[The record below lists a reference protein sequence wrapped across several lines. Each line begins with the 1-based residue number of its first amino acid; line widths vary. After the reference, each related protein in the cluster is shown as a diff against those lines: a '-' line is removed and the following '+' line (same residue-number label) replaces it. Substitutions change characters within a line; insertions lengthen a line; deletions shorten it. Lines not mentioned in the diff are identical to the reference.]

1 MLGDNSEEH
10 EKLVKKEIDE
20 IDNSNIK
27 QHLDHHDHDV
37 FQERE
42 YGQVAAHHPNDYS
55 TKVPYRQR
63 RRQRTRYHH
72 EYNDVNNEHV
82 EGGGSNAACH
92 HIRRG
97 VIMMPIEMTIPE
109 RSLSPPS
116 SNTTSNSTFTPTYS
130 IKQSRVSLYA
140 AFPPPPPIISHGSTN
155 NNSGQYENETIIK
168 QAKKRLKQYSGF
180 HGAVGTNSE
189 SFFGQGYSETMLSLN
204 YRFPTVFSIPSMRR
218 NSSSSRFT
226 RRNADHYLMGGLN
239 YNILFGP
246 MTYMS
251 LGGTLSSLDGMT
263 NVHIGVTNPFHD
275 IVHINPGL
283 EEREKR
289 DILHLHPKRRGYTI
303 SMTRDSLR
311 VRLITNIT
319 PSIWYN
325 PYFNLTITNNET
337 MNEVTTSRPKVSFC
351 AEYGQPF
358 QPLLMSLPSSS
369 SDCGMERD
377 FVSGSNGATVKLNVE
392 QTLSSSQACQC
403 SVQYHHVGQAL
414 SLGTVFTRTFDSS
427 KLTSVGVGIRH
438 TFGNIFKYR
447 DGGLTSWLFQIQR
460 GETRM
465 VVPITIYPTA
475 VTSWGS
481 FIRILYATMASIVV
495 DTLVKEL
502 ICNELSNLRISFL
515 KFAMGEECVKS
526 YSQDVDGRYN
536 AKNAL
541 ENETRLLQ
549 LQMITNAREEALRQS
564 ALMKRQ
570 ASNAMKREEQQD
582 GLIIL
587 NAVYGVMD
595 NDTGEFIDVKSSS
608 KFHMMDA
615 TTHLQFWTESS
626 SLHMAAVSKKHCL
639 GFYDVMAF
647 VSEDDW
653 KQSSNEVG
661 SDEALPMKWLK
672 KIVGMSNPVQNRRDL
687 VAVLQVKYKWA
698 SQVHNKLFYD
708 EEAIDLP

>member
-1 MLGDNSEEH
+1 MLGSNSEEH
-10 EKLVKKEIDE
+10 EKLVRKEIDE
-20 IDNSNIK
+20 IDNSNIN
-27 QHLDHHDHDV
+27 HDDDVV

-42 YGQVAAHHPNDYS
+42 YGQVATHHTSNYS
-55 TKVPYRQR
+55 AAGGPYRQR
-63 RRQRTRYHH
+63 RRRRTRYHH
-72 EYNDVNNEHV
+72 I
-82 EGGGSNAACH
+82 EGGGSNAASH
-92 HIRRG
+92 HIKRG
-97 VIMMPIEMTIPE
+97 VIMMPIDMTIPE
-109 RSLSPPS
+109 RSSFPPSS
-116 SNTTSNSTFTPTYS
+116 SNTTNSISTPTYS
-130 IKQSRVSLYA
+130 MKQSRVSLYA
-140 AFPPPPPIISHGSTN
+140 AFPPPPPIINRGSTN
-155 NNSGQYENETIIK
+155 NNSGQYENETMIK

-204 YRFPTVFSIPSMRR
+204 YRFPTLFSIPSLRH
-218 NSSSSRFT
+218 NSNNCFT
-226 RRNADHYLMGGLN
+226 RRNVDHYHQHLVGGLN

-251 LGGTLSSLDGMT
+251 LGGTLSSLDGTT
-263 NVHIGVTNPFHD
+263 NVHVGVTHPFHD
-275 IVHINPGL
+275 TDHVNPGL
-283 EEREKR
+283 KGGEKR

-303 SMTRDSLR
+303 SMTRDFIAANPLR
-311 VRLITNIT
+311 VHLITNIT

-325 PYFNLTITNNET
+325 PYFNLTIIPYNQV

-358 QPLLMSLPSSS
+358 QSLWMSLPSSS
-369 SDCGMERD
+369 SDCGVERD
-377 FVSGSNGATVKLNVE
+377 LVSGSNGGASVKLDVE
-392 QTLSSSQACQC
+392 QALSSSEACQC
-403 SVQYHHVGQAL
+403 SIQYNHVGQAL
-414 SLGTVFTRTFDSS
+414 SLGTIFTRTFDSS

-447 DGGLTSWLFQIQR
+447 DGGLTSWLFKIQR

-475 VTSWGS
+475 ETTWDSI
-481 FIRILYATMASIVV
+481 IRLLYATMASIVV

-502 ICNELSNLRISFL
+502 ICNELSNLRLSFL
-515 KFAMGEECVKS
+515 KFVMGEESVKL
-526 YSQDVDGRYN
+526 YSQDIDSRYN
-536 AKNAL
+536 AKRAL

-570 ASNAMKREEQQD
+570 ASNAMKREEQQA
-582 GLIIL
+582 GLVII

-595 NDTGEFIDVKSSS
+595 NDTGEFIDVNSTS

-615 TTHLQFWTESS
+615 TTQLQFWTESS
-626 SLHMAAVSKKHCL
+626 ALHMAAVSKKHCL

-653 KQSSNEVG
+653 KQSSSEEV

-687 VAVLQVKYKWA
+687 VAVLQIKYKWDGH
-698 SQVHNKLFYD
+698 VHNKLFYD

>member
-10 EKLVKKEIDE
+10 EKLVRKEIDD
-20 IDNSNIK
+20 IDNGTIK
-27 QHLDHHDHDV
+27 HLGHHDHDDDVV

-42 YGQVAAHHPNDYS
+42 YGQVASHHPNDY
-55 TKVPYRQR
+55 PR
-63 RRQRTRYHH
+63 RRRRTRYHR
-72 EYNDVNNEHV
+72 EYTDVNNEHV
-82 EGGGSNAACH
+82 GRGGSNACH

-109 RSLSPPS
+109 RKSSSPS
-116 SNTTSNSTFTPTYS
+116 SSCNTTNSTSTPTYS
-130 IKQSRVSLYA
+130 MKQSRVSLYA
-140 AFPPPPPIISHGSTN
+140 AFPPPPPIINLRSTN
-155 NNSGQYENETIIK
+155 NSNDQYENEMMIK
-168 QAKKRLKQYSGF
+168 QAQKRLKQYSGF
-180 HGAVGTNSE
+180 HGAVGTNST
-189 SFFGQGYSETMLSLN
+189 SLFGQGYSETMLSLN
-204 YRFPTVFSIPSMRR
+204 YRFPTLFSIPSLRR
-218 NSSSSRFT
+218 NSSGFT
-226 RRNADHYLMGGLN
+226 RRNVDHHHHLIGGLN

-251 LGGTLSSLDGMT
+251 LGGTLSSLDGTT
-263 NVHIGVTNPFHD
+263 NVHLSVTNPFHD
-275 IVHINPGL
+275 TDHINPELNGGG
-283 EEREKR
+283 KR

-303 SMTRDSLR
+303 SITRDFIAANPLR
-311 VRLITNIT
+311 VHLITNIT

-325 PYFNLTITNNET
+325 PYFNLTIIPNNQV
-337 MNEVTTSRPKVSFC
+337 MNEVNTSRPKVSFC
-351 AEYGQPF
+351 AEYGQSF
-358 QPLLMSLPSSS
+358 QPVWMSQLSSS
-369 SDCGMERD
+369 NDCGMERD
-377 FVSGSNGATVKLNVE
+377 LVSGTNGASVKLDVE

-403 SVQYHHVGQAL
+403 SIQYHYVGQAL
-414 SLGTVFTRTFDSS
+414 SLGTIFTRTVSSS

-438 TFGNIFKYR
+438 TFANVFKYR

-475 VTSWGS
+475 VTTWDS
-481 FIRILYATMASIVV
+481 IIQILYATMASIVV

-502 ICNELSNLRISFL
+502 ICNTLSNLRVSFL
-515 KFAMGEECVKS
+515 KFVMGEESVKS
-526 YSQDVDGRYN
+526 YLQDVDSRLN
-536 AKNAL
+536 AKKVL

-570 ASNAMKREEQQD
+570 ASNAMKREKEQE
-582 GLIIL
+582 GLVIL

-615 TTHLQFWTESS
+615 TTQLQFWTDSS
-626 SLHMAAVSKKHCL
+626 ALHMAAVSKKHCL

-647 VSEDDW
+647 V
-653 KQSSNEVG
+653 
-661 SDEALPMKWLK
+661 KWLK

-687 VAVLQVKYKWA
+687 VAVLQIKYKWA
-698 SQVHNKLFYD
+698 NQVQNKLFYD